1 MLLCNFKLLFVIEN
15 GHNFGESLSENEEGG
30 LPLSINSGPIV
41 FGIAKQQIENHELHS
56 LLSTSLIAGTTEGV
70 PGQAAVRAQV

>member
-15 GHNFGESLSENEEGG
+15 GHNFAGSLSENEEGG

-41 FGIAKQQIENHELHS
+41 FGIAKQQIENYELKILHFS
-56 LLSTSLIAGTTEGV
+56 CTYR
-70 PGQAAVRAQV
+70 AVRFFIYKSVLS

>member
-41 FGIAKQQIENHELHS
+41 FGIAKQQIVKPACIRHFESMLTPSPIFSNL
-56 LLSTSLIAGTTEGV
+56 G
-70 PGQAAVRAQV
+70 